1 MDREAGGGPWRI
13 HDERARRARSLA
25 FIGKHDDA
33 LAMGKKG
40 VELNPSNAFGYWSLG
55 LTHMLRGE
63 PEMGIRAVETAIRI
77 SPNDV
82 LLPLWL
88 TTLST
93 DHYLARSYE
102 RSAEVARLAV
112 QRAPHFPL
120 GWRSLANA
128 LGHLGMLDEA
138 SEALAQFLTLMPSYT
153 TEHAARASA
162 RFRDEPVFQ
171 HYLEGLRKAG
181 WKG

>member
-1 MDREAGGGPWRI
+1 
-13 HDERARRARSLA
+13 
-25 FIGKHDDA
+25 
-33 LAMGKKG
+33 
-40 VELNPSNAFGYWSLG
+40 V
-55 LTHMLRGE
+55 
-63 PEMGIRAVETAIRI
+63 RI

-93 DHYLARSYE
+93 VHYLARRYE

-112 QRAPHFPL
+112 QRAPHYPL

-128 LGHLGMLDEA
+128 LGQLGALDEA
-138 SEALAQFLTLMPSYT
+138 REALAQFLTLMPSYIS
-153 TEHAARASA
+153 EQAARASIW
-162 RFRDEPVFQ
+162 FRDEPVFQ